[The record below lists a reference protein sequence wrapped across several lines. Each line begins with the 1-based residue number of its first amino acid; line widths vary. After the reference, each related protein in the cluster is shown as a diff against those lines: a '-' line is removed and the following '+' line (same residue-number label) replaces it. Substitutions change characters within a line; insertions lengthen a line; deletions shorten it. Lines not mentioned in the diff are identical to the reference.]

1 MQQKD
6 EKKRLKVRYLDI
18 DGVLTKYLPGLSK
31 IEREEKLRY
40 MQEVFNEFKLGFP
53 SKEELEEVW
62 KNHNIY
68 IDFKLS
74 TLFSRDTL
82 SSILLYNTKI
92 YLDGL
97 VEEWNEKNKENRF
110 AWNYSATKVGSEY
123 YYRIQC
129 LNNMVKTYKYYDVK
143 HQPEKELPNYM
154 QIIVLSKEAV
164 LAFNKLMNE
173 KPCDTLCITSSWAK
187 VDGMPFTIDVLK
199 YQGVVFPEHM
209 EIERLNYTDYDRGL
223 SIAADILRREARD
236 SYDVI
241 DDDIVETYAMF
252 KGHMI
257 APHNGL
263 TMEDVET
270 YLNQQKERV
279 KVKKLGN

>member
-1 MQQKD
+1 MQTN
-6 EKKRLKVRYLDI
+6 ENNKKIKVRYLDI
-18 DGVLTKYLPGLSK
+18 DGVLARYLPGLSK

-40 MQEVFNEFKLGFP
+40 MQEVFDEFKLGFP
-53 SKEELEEVW
+53 SKEEFEVVW

-82 SSILLYNTKI
+82 SMILLYNTKI

-97 VEEWNEKNKENRF
+97 VEEWNERNKENRF

-129 LNNMVKTYKYYDVK
+129 LNSMAKTYKYYDVK
-143 HQPEKELPNYM
+143 HQPEKELPIYM
-154 QIIVLSKEAV
+154 QPIVLSKEAV

-187 VDGMPFTIDVLK
+187 MDGMPFTIDMLK
-199 YQGVVFPEHM
+199 YQGVVFPEYM
-209 EIERLNYTDYDRGL
+209 EIERLNYTDSDRGL

-236 SYDVI
+236 SYDII
-241 DDDIVETYAMF
+241 DDDFCPTYVMF
-252 KGHMI
+252 KDHVI
-257 APHNGL
+257 KPHNGL

-270 YLNQQKERV
+270 YLNQEKE
-279 KVKKLGN
+279 KVMVMKRGN